1 MLPPDA
7 GPTLLALARAAI
19 GERWGGDPAPAGD
32 AGWLQQPGATF
43 VTLAVAGA
51 LRGCVGT
58 VEPYRPLSADVTANA
73 VAAAFHDGRFPPLRH
88 DEFDILAVEVSLLS
102 ALEPLPCRSAAEACA
117 RLRPGVDGVVLACGR
132 RRATFLPQVWARVQG
147 PEEFL
152 ALLRVKAGLP
162 ATHWDEATTLRR
174 YTVTAWHQPAPAAVG
189 ATRG

>member
-7 GPTLLALARAAI
+7 GPMLLALARAAI
-19 GERWGGDPAPAGD
+19 GERWGGDPAPASD

-58 VEPYRPLSADVTANA
+58 VEAYRPLSADVTANA

-102 ALEPLPCRSAAEACA
+102 ALEPLPCRSAA
-117 RLRPGVDGVVLACGR
+117 
-132 RRATFLPQVWARVQG
+132 
-147 PEEFL
+147 
-152 ALLRVKAGLP
+152 
-162 ATHWDEATTLRR
+162 
-174 YTVTAWHQPAPAAVG
+174 
-189 ATRG
+189 